1 MVKFYIKE
9 EKSLLLKKASK
20 LPRGAFSASL
30 ITRSHTCQSIDVE
43 EAYVGLTVHRA
54 NSFQSRPAGDP
65 VDSDPKPAL
74 LTRPGSTLTGVG
86 TDGLIPHEV
95 PPSTKL

>member
-1 MVKFYIKE
+1 MHPEMNQEFYAALME
-9 EKSLLLKKASK
+9 SLLASQGC
-20 LPRGAFSASL
+20 LFSSPDHKEPHSP
-30 ITRSHTCQSIDVE
+30 IGVE
-43 EAYVGLTVHRA
+43 KAYVGLTVHRA

-74 LTRPGSTLTGVG
+74 FTRSGSTLTGVG